1 MVFRLPSMTIIF
13 SEKKHISPVLHS
25 FCLGWR
31 RVRSVTTISRLKG
44 FKSNHFGKER
54 RDGKRTLAKKNFPS
68 PPSCPLPEFCSSD
81 GFYSGTVSNNYFLAR
96 KNEKE
101 ICPTSSFLMNVLK
114 GNHRHFVFGA
124 FSEENLSQWCVM
136 MIAGLGKVLSK
147 TNLLVN

>member
-1 MVFRLPSMTIIF
+1 MLPSMTIIF

-25 FCLGWR
+25 FCLVWR

-81 GFYSGTVSNNYFLAR
+81 GFYSGTVSNNYFLAERTR
-96 KNEKE
+96 KKSAQLRAFWWMFGKA
-101 ICPTSSFLMNVLK
+101 IIDILSSERFRRKISV
-114 GNHRHFVFGA
+114 VCDDD
-124 FSEENLSQWCVM
+124 SW
-136 MIAGLGKVLSK
+136 LGKVLSK

>member
-1 MVFRLPSMTIIF
+1 MVFRLPCMTIIF

-44 FKSNHFGKER
+44 FKSNHFGEER

-81 GFYSGTVSNNYFLAR
+81 GFYSGTVSNNYFLSR
-96 KNEKE
+96 KRTRKK
-101 ICPTSSFLMNVLK
+101 SAQL
-114 GNHRHFVFGA
+114 GA
-124 FSEENLSQWCVM
+124 FWWMFWKAIIGILSSERFRRKISVVCDDDSW
-136 MIAGLGKVLSK
+136 LGKVLSK

>member
-1 MVFRLPSMTIIF
+1 MTIIF

-25 FCLGWR
+25 FCLGQR

-68 PPSCPLPEFCSSD
+68 PPSCPLPRVLLFRRVLLRNSFQQLLS
-81 GFYSGTVSNNYFLAR
+81 FPK
-96 KNEKE
+96 KNPKE
-101 ICPTSSFLMNVLK
+101 ICPTWSFLMNVLK

-124 FSEENLSQWCVM
+124 FSEESLSLWCVM

>member
-1 MVFRLPSMTIIF
+1 MVFRLPSSMTTIF

-68 PPSCPLPEFCSSD
+68 SPSCPLPPSFALQTGFTQEQFPTITFLPERTRKKSAQLRAFWWMFWRQSSAFCLRS
-81 GFYSGTVSNNYFLAR
+81 
-96 KNEKE
+96 
-101 ICPTSSFLMNVLK
+101 
-114 GNHRHFVFGA
+114 VFGGK
-124 FSEENLSQWCVM
+124 SQWCVM
-136 MIAGLGKVLSK
+136 MIAGWGKFCPKLIY
-147 TNLLVN
+147 

>member
-25 FCLGWR
+25 FCLVWR

-68 PPSCPLPEFCSSD
+68 SPSCPLPEFCSSD
-81 GFYSGTVSNNYFLAR
+81 GFYSGTVSNNYFLSR
-96 KNEKE
+96 KRTRKK
-101 ICPTSSFLMNVLK
+101 SAQL
-114 GNHRHFVFGA
+114 GA
-124 FSEENLSQWCVM
+124 FWWMFGKAIISILSSERFRRKISVVCDDDSW
-136 MIAGLGKVLSK
+136 LGKVLSK

>member
-1 MVFRLPSMTIIF
+1 MVFRLPCMTIIF

-68 PPSCPLPEFCSSD
+68 SPSCPLSPSFALQT
-81 GFYSGTVSNNYFLAR
+81 GFTQEQFPTITFFP
-96 KNEKE
+96 EKE
-101 ICPTSSFLMNVLK
+101 PERNLPNLELSDECSERQSSAFCL
-114 GNHRHFVFGA
+114 RSVFGGK
-124 FSEENLSQWCVM
+124 SQWCVM
-136 MIAGLGKVLSK
+136 MIAVRGKFCPKLIY
-147 TNLLVN
+147 